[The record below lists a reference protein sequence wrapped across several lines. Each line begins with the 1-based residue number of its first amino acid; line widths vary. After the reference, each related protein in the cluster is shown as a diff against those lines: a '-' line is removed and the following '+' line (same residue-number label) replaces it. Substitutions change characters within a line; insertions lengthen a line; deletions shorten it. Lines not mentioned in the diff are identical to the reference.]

1 MLTQLLID
9 DGPHSMDGLRLLG
22 SDEAVKVEAFI
33 SRRVIDAW
41 IAQSDRKLRR
51 PSLYR
56 AQYTALGKANLAAI
70 NRIVVSKYNR
80 GLAFNRQHPF
90 VDVLL
95 ADIVNGNE
103 TLDVSTLR

>member
-9 DGPHSMDGLRLLG
+9 DGLHSMDGLRLLG

-41 IAQSDRKLRR
+41 LAQSNHKR

-70 NRIVVSKYNR
+70 NRIVVAKYNR
-80 GLAFNRQHPF
+80 GLTFNRQHPF